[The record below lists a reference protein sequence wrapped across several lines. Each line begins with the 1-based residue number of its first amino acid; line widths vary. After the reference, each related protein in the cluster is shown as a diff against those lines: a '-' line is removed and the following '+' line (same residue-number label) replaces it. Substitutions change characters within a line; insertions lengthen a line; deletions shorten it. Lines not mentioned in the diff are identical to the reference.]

1 MDENRTIIA
10 VVAAVLVVFS
20 LTVAMVVPRRN
31 PDFPGKRLGLF
42 FGVCI
47 VLVAAMLV
55 SVELFGSEDEETAA
69 SETPAETGGEAPPA
83 ETGGAAE
90 TEAPPETEPALEG
103 DAVAGEQVFATAGCG
118 SCHTLAAAGA
128 TGTIGPDLDD
138 AAPTFD
144 TVVQFVTNG
153 APPMPA
159 FGNDGT
165 LTNQQ
170 IQDVAAY
177 VVQST
182 SG

>member
-1 MDENRTIIA
+1 MHRPRGSDAGLCGA
-10 VVAAVLVVFS
+10 V
-20 LTVAMVVPRRN
+20 
-31 PDFPGKRLGLF
+31 RL
-42 FGVCI
+42 
-47 VLVAAMLV
+47 
-55 SVELFGSEDEETAA
+55 
-69 SETPAETGGEAPPA
+69 
-83 ETGGAAE
+83 GAAE
-90 TEAPPETEPALEG
+90 TDAPPETEPAVEG
-103 DAVAGEQVFATAGCG
+103 DAVAGEQVFVTAGCG

-128 TGTIGPDLDD
+128 TGTVGPDLDD
-138 AAPTFD
+138 VAPTFD

-165 LTNQQ
+165 LTNEQ